1 MCTGGNV
8 LRINKGKCVYQGTG
22 LGGVAAAIS
31 VLAWARVRVR
41 RLCPHVCIFIFSIQQ
56 TSDTRETATKSL
68 LN

>member
-8 LRINKGKCVYQGTG
+8 LRINKGKCVSQGTG

-31 VLAWARVRVR
+31 VLAWARVR

-56 TSDTRETATKSL
+56 TSDTRETATNSL